1 MIAPDFKNGGVYKEI
16 NEYDQKISNQNS
28 DIPF

>member
-1 MIAPDFKNGGVYKEI
+1 MVAPDFKNGGVYKEI
-16 NEYDQKISNQNS
+16 NEYEQKISNQNS